1 MSKNRHTDIT
11 AVPFR
16 ASIGAPLGIE
26 VMDFPG
32 LLARARSHG
41 IDPCHPLRPA
51 FHHLVTVR
59 SSTLRYAL
67 DFTEYTLS
75 EGSWLWARPG
85 QILQYGPELTEAQG
99 TVVLFQPGF
108 LSTPTAEAT
117 RTDQLAAGR
126 PLVPRAEYERHVLRQ
141 MLCLLESEHKRHDD
155 LPPDV
160 HIEVVR
166 HLLAVLVL
174 RLAHLTG
181 PLPGDVPGNE
191 AYRRLQQAVERDF
204 ARTHRVEDYA
214 RLLGYSVRT
223 LTRATRA
230 ATGSGAKQMID
241 DRVLL
246 EAKRLLVHTEL
257 SSTAVAERL
266 GFPGPT
272 VFTRFF
278 RQRTGDTPTAFRART
293 RGNLG

>member
-1 MSKNRHTDIT
+1 MSKNRHTEIT
-11 AVPFR
+11 EVPFR
-16 ASIGAPLGIE
+16 ASIGAPHGVE
-26 VMDFPG
+26 VMDFAG

-41 IDPCHPLRPA
+41 IDPCNPLRPA

-59 SSTLRYAL
+59 CGALRYSL
-67 DFTEYTLS
+67 DFTEHTLPA
-75 EGSWLWARPG
+75 GAWLWARPG
-85 QILQYGPELTEAQG
+85 QILQYGPELTEAHG

-117 RTDQLAAGR
+117 RTDQLAAGQ
-126 PLVPRAEYERHVLRQ
+126 PLIPRSEYKRQALRL
-141 MLCLLESEHKRHDD
+141 MVDLLESEHQRRDD

-174 RLAHLTG
+174 RLAHLND
-181 PLPGDVPGNE
+181 PLPGDARGNE
-191 AYRRLQQAVERDF
+191 AYQRLQQAVERDF

-214 RLLGYSVRT
+214 KQLGYSVRT

-278 RQRTGDTPTAFRART
+278 RQRTGDTPTAFRSRA
-293 RGNLG
+293 RGNLR